1 MSTRAYDY
9 IVQLSDT
16 SSFSVGNIVVGQS
29 SNTVGEI
36 IAIESSNVK
45 VRLSNVYLQFI
56 TGERLI
62 SNSAILYSQ
71 NTFIDHSSNINGT
84 TNVFITPTSVD
95 LSDTITVYVDG
106 LVAPRDSYSSNS
118 SAIQF
123 LPIEVIANTQSG
135 VTDFVTF
142 PTTAVTSLFVQVVR
156 GNIESAN
163 FVASNIVEYVET
175 ANSVITGIYNTP
187 YIAEKNSFEQTP
199 LVKLYSIY
207 YPGEWYPKNANGN
220 PGNSGDSFPWP
231 HGFPLR
237 YAEVVGET
245 YSDFNYSVIF
255 GGNSYK
261 VTALESDDISTDSSG
276 QINEISLSISN
287 FDGYMASLV
296 DNANIAGFNSTN
308 STIAYVNGEVVQ
320 NIDPR
325 TVQSNVH
332 YNSAVAAI
340 RGTNAAHTYETTT
353 ETGGT
358 WIPFKRDSRDLLG
371 AIVEIKLTYAKFLD
385 YWPEYSVVK
394 SANVSENSITVY
406 STGPYRVGDT
416 ITSNAK
422 VGFST
427 VISSIEGNKL
437 FCTTNDLVDSVAGH
451 KIYIINP
458 DADKNAY
465 VEHDFIVNRLDELD
479 ELKASFSISN
489 WLQYFKNSAPR
500 KKFFITTCP
509 FRYKGE
515 ECKYPANGSGTIVGS
530 NPPLSAN
537 GYFTINNVSTGNLS
551 EDICAKT
558 LTACALRKNL
568 INFGGFPGA
577 ST

>member
-123 LPIEVIANTQSG
+123 LPVEVIANTQSG

-175 ANSVITGIYNTP
+175 ANSVITGIFNTP

-276 QINEISLSISN
+276 QINEISLTISN

-308 STIAYVNGEVVQ
+308 ATIAYVNGEVVQ

-325 TVQSNVH
+325 TVDSNVH
-332 YNSAVAAI
+332 YNSAIAAT
-340 RGTNAAHTYETTT
+340 RGANASHTYETTT

-371 AIVEIKLTYAKFLD
+371 AIVEIKFTYAKFLD
-385 YWPEYSVVK
+385 YWPEYSIVK
-394 SANVSENSITVY
+394 SENASENSVTMY
-406 STGPYRVGDT
+406 STGPYRVGDLVVSNSSPVFVST
-416 ITSNAK
+416 IIN
-422 VGFST
+422 
-427 VISSIEGNKL
+427 IDGNKL
-437 FCTTNDLVDSVAGH
+437 YCSDFTHSDPGDKL
-451 KIYIINP
+451 YIINP

-465 VEHDFIVNRLDELD
+465 VEHDFIINRLDELD

-530 NPPLSAN
+530 NPQLSAN

>member
-16 SSFSVGNIVVGQS
+16 ANFSVGNIVIGQS

-45 VRLSNVYLQFI
+45 IRLSNVYLEFI
-56 TGERLI
+56 SGERLI

-71 NTFIDHSSNINGT
+71 NVFIDHSASINGS
-84 TNVFITPTSVD
+84 TNVFATPVSVD
-95 LSDTITVYVDG
+95 LRDTITVYVDG

-123 LPIEVIANTQSG
+123 LPLEVIANTQSG

-142 PTTAVTSLFVQVVR
+142 PTTAVSSLIVQVVR

-163 FVASNIVEYVET
+163 FVASNIVSYVET
-175 ANSVITGIYNTP
+175 ANSAITGIFNTP

-220 PGNSGDSFPWP
+220 PSNSGDSFPWP

-237 YAEVVGET
+237 YAEVLGET

-255 GGNSYK
+255 GGSSYK
-261 VTALESDDISTDSSG
+261 ATALESGDISTDSSG
-276 QINEISLSISN
+276 QISEISLSISN

-296 DNANIAGFNSTN
+296 DNANVAGFNSTN
-308 STIAYVNGEVVQ
+308 STVAYVNGELVQ

-325 TVQSNVH
+325 TVPPNVH
-332 YNSAVAAI
+332 YNSSVAES
-340 RGTNAAHTYETTT
+340 RGVNAAHTYETTAA
-353 ETGGT
+353 TGAT

-385 YWPEYSVVK
+385 YWPEYSIVK
-394 SANVSENSITVY
+394 STNVIENSITVY
-406 STGPYRVGDT
+406 SSGPYRVGDA
-416 ITSNAK
+416 ITSN
-422 VGFST
+422 SSPT
-427 VISSIEGNKL
+427 QTTIISSIEGNKL
-437 FCTTNDLVDSVAGH
+437 FCDNTDLNDSAGDR
-451 KIYIINP
+451 IYIRNP
-458 DADKNAY
+458 EADKNAY
-465 VEHDFIVNRLDELD
+465 VEHAFIINRLDELD
-479 ELKASFSISN
+479 ELKASFNISN

-509 FRYKGE
+509 FRYTGE
-515 ECKYPANGSGTIVGS
+515 EGKYPANGSGTIVGS
-530 NPPLSAN
+530 TPPVSAN
-537 GYFTINNVSTGNLS
+537 GYFTINNATTANLS
-551 EDICAKT
+551 EDICGKT
-558 LTACALRKNL
+558 LTACSLRKNL

-577 ST
+577 SN

>member
-36 IAIESSNVK
+36 IAIESSNLK
-45 VRLSNVYLQFI
+45 VRLSNVYLEFI

-62 SNSAILYSQ
+62 SNSAILFSQ

-123 LPIEVIANTQSG
+123 LPVEVIANTQSG
-135 VTDFVTF
+135 VTDFITF

-175 ANSVITGIYNTP
+175 ANSVITGIFNTP

-325 TVQSNVH
+325 TVDSNVH
-332 YNSAVAAI
+332 YNSAIAAT
-340 RGTNAAHTYETTT
+340 RGANSAHTYETTI

-358 WIPFKRDSRDLLG
+358 WTPFKRDSRDLLG
-371 AIVEIKLTYAKFLD
+371 AIVEIKFTYAKFLD
-385 YWPEYSVVK
+385 YWPEYSIVK
-394 SANVSENSITVY
+394 SENASENSVTMY
-406 STGPYRVGDT
+406 STGPYRVGDLVVSNSSPIFVST
-416 ITSNAK
+416 ILN
-422 VGFST
+422 
-427 VISSIEGNKL
+427 IDGNKL
-437 FCTTNDLVDSVAGH
+437 YCSEFTHSDPGDKL
-451 KIYIINP
+451 YIINP

-465 VEHDFIVNRLDELD
+465 VEHDFIINRLDELD

-537 GYFTINNVSTGNLS
+537 GYFTINNATTANLS